1 MAHAQAHAIQQTH
14 PFPQSNHSMQDLKQ
28 PDLKLGKAGRPSKA
42 ATEEGTARMKSYLED
57 LRVGIDA
64 AKDAIKPASSRHKG
78 RGGIGTAKTCGA
90 CKQRG
95 FTGKGVP
102 PPRKYTSRHCRLQV
116 SALAQPHTYL
126 DRCRAQ
132 AQQPELSVLR

>member
-1 MAHAQAHAIQQTH
+1 MAHAQAHAIQPTH

-64 AKDAIKPASSRHKG
+64 AKDAMKPASSRHKG

-90 CKQRG
+90 CRQRG
-95 FTGKGVP
+95 VPNQRVP
-102 PPRKYTSRHCRLQV
+102 PPRK
-116 SALAQPHTYL
+116 
-126 DRCRAQ
+126 
-132 AQQPELSVLR
+132 